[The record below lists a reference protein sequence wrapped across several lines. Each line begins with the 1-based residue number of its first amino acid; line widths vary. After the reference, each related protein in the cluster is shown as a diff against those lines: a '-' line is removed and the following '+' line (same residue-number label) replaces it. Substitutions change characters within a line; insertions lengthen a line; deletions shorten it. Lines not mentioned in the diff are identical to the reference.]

1 MNMSPYLYAIIVYF
15 VLMFLSKV
23 AYTYFV
29 ELKKTEK
36 TEKTV
41 RLNWNFNLVKLRH
54 ALMSVWF

>member
-54 ALMSVWF
+54 A